1 MIDYT
6 KNSSNFPN
14 KFSAAQ
20 IQEMLQKGLMNK
32 NRPRG
37 YVSAIAQ
44 APIKPNFNSPIDL
57 TGESND
63 NSNGIRGRPFRKRK
77 RGSDSDESSDEES
90 TRLLKV
96 VFIIFHNHESWKRNL
111 IIW

>member
-20 IQEMLQKGLMNK
+20 IQEMLQKGLINK
-32 NRPRG
+32 NRPLG
-37 YVSAIAQ
+37 YVSAKAQ
-44 APIKPNFNSPIDL
+44 APIKPNLNTPIDL

-96 VFIIFHNHESWKRNL
+96 LYHFSYSRVVKM
-111 IIW
+111 